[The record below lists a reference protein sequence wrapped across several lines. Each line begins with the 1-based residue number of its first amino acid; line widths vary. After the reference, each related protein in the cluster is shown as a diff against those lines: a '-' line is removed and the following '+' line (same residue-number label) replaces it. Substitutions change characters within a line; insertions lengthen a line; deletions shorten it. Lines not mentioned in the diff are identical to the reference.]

1 MNTLVEDLRAGMKWN
16 GKVIISVDHKEDSGV
31 VIIWLQGEESARA
44 FTRGTQML
52 VENVLELKG

>member
-1 MNTLVEDLRAGMKWN
+1 MNILVEDLRAGQVWN
-16 GKVIISVDHKEDSGV
+16 GKTIISVDPKEDSEV

-44 FTRGTQML
+44 FNRGTQML